1 MLPNHQPK
9 TVAAA
14 RRVEEA
20 ITVLVSNSSS
30 INLNQQQFHSSKKLL
45 IIHYLRSK
53 RIQNENKINIL
64 LFQSGRTSTST
75 GMASMMDEMAKTL
88 ARRRAQAEKKPD
100 VS

>member
-1 MLPNHQPK
+1 M
-9 TVAAA
+9 AAV
-14 RRVEEA
+14 RRAEVA

-45 IIHYLRSK
+45 IIQYLRSK
-53 RIQNENKINIL
+53 RIQNENKIKIL
-64 LFQSGRTSTST
+64 SFQSGRTSTST